1 MSDTP
6 RFTDT
11 STATPE
17 EKARRV
23 LQYLADP
30 KEHRYF
36 HEDGYPRHPD
46 LQGDAKAALAV
57 FNSLAAAN
65 AKLAAL
71 ERENSKLR
79 SALEIV
85 HFKQE
90 PWQ

>member
-30 KEHRYF
+30 KER
-36 HEDGYPRHPD
+36 RIR
-46 LQGDAKAALAV
+46 K
-57 FNSLAAAN
+57 
-65 AKLAAL
+65 
-71 ERENSKLR
+71 
-79 SALEIV
+79 SARTLG
-85 HFKQE
+85 QL
-90 PWQ
+90 PMPLTN

>member
-6 RFTDT
+6 RTVAWFKHGPYADGDKVECVTDDPNDDVCHSPLVFLSDYET
-11 STATPE
+11 L
-17 EKARRV
+17 KA
-23 LQYLADP
+23 D
-30 KEHRYF
+30 
-36 HEDGYPRHPD
+36 
-46 LQGDAKAALAV
+46 
-57 FNSLAAAN
+57 LAAAN